1 VEKQHN
7 AMSFLV
13 STQNL
18 KIGQV
23 HVCQH
28 LKKLLN
34 EKINLF
40 LQSINLNGLT
50 VSAKNIPV
58 EHRLLERAS

>member
-1 VEKQHN
+1 
-7 AMSFLV
+7 MSFLV
-13 STQNL
+13 STQNW

-28 LKKLLN
+28 LKKLHN

-40 LQSINLNGLT
+40 LQSINLNGPT

-58 EHRLLERAS
+58 ET